1 MEAMKIDE
9 QQMSDRQQYLTFKL
23 AGEEYGID
31 ILTVQEIR
39 GFENATRIPKTPD
52 YLLGVIN
59 LRGAVVPIVDLRV
72 RFQLEDTSV
81 GTNTV
86 IILVKIAKE
95 NSQRTIGMVV
105 DAVSDVHLI
114 SEDEL
119 GGVPNLNGALA
130 GEFITGI
137 ATINEKMIILLD
149 VDLMINSAV
158 LEETVLDT
166 ATPALATA

>member
-1 MEAMKIDE
+1 MEALQVDE
-9 QQMSDRQQYLTFKL
+9 HQLSDSQQYLTFKL

-39 GFENATRIPKTPD
+39 GFERATRIPKTPD

-81 GTNTV
+81 SNNTV
-86 IILVKIAKE
+86 IILVKIAGAHHH
-95 NSQRTIGMVV
+95 RTIGMVV

-114 SEDEL
+114 SPDEL
-119 GGVPNLNGALA
+119 GGVPNLSGALA
-130 GEFITGI
+130 GDFITGI
-137 ATINEKMIILLD
+137 ATKNEKMIILLD
-149 VDLMINSAV
+149 VDLLINSAV
-158 LEETVLDT
+158 LEDIDMPQT
-166 ATPALATA
+166 AEAIA